1 MYRWEKITL
10 CTKPSRD
17 AFVELARLA
26 IDFELTAQARKATIE
41 AIADT
46 ITAAAATERSAFI
59 KPLRDIYGLGHSV
72 IWFTGETASVLGAAF
87 ANALSAA
94 ARDLDDGH
102 RKARGHPGAAVVPS
116 VFAELDQCLFE
127 RKHIENEAIFKA
139 IAVGYEIGLR
149 VASAKH
155 FYART
160 GFWAGLAVAAAL
172 GSLRGLSVE
181 KLAHALAIATETGP
195 HMATT
200 TAPPAWPQP
209 RGTDVKEGIPWGV
222 TMGLAAVPLAQ
233 AGTTGALDL
242 VDHGAF
248 FDTEAICAPR
258 VQAMICETYTKFHA
272 ACRHVHAPVEAVAAL
287 IEKHSLDWRDLREI
301 LVEAYSGALRIPNTP
316 TPLTVV
322 DAQYSIPY
330 CIGLVAV
337 KGLDALARMGPSD
350 LGNKHAEAIAKRV
363 RVIETATFEKSFPAK
378 TLVRVTLKTE
388 NRCTISPV
396 TAPSGEA
403 DHRPGW
409 ALRRQKL
416 VNATAH
422 GLSDKSRERLLGA
435 MDQLKSGE
443 LSMLCAELFRH
454 HALPQEP

>member
-1 MYRWEKITL
+1 M
-10 CTKPSRD
+10 
-17 AFVELARLA
+17 ELARLA
-26 IDFELTAQARKATIE
+26 VDFELTAHARKATIE

-59 KPLRDIYGLGHSV
+59 KPLRDIYGPGHSA
-72 IWFTGETASVLGAAF
+72 IWFTGETASVSGAAF

-116 VFAELDQCLFE
+116 VFAELDQRSFE
-127 RKHIENEAIFKA
+127 QRPMDVVLRAQNENRLRAQTQNEAVFKA

-149 VASAKH
+149 VASAKR

-172 GSLRGLSVE
+172 GNLRGLSLE
-181 KLAHALAIATETGP
+181 KLAHALAISAETGP

-209 RGTDVKEGIPWGV
+209 KGTDVKEGIPWGV
-222 TMGLAAVPLAQ
+222 TAGLAAVSLAQ
-233 AGTTGALDL
+233 AGMRGALDL
-242 VDHGAF
+242 VDHSAF
-248 FDTEAICAPR
+248 FDTEDICAPR
-258 VQAMICETYTKFHA
+258 AQAMICETYTKFHA

-287 IEKHSLDWRDLREI
+287 IEKHSLDWQDLRDI

-316 TPLTVV
+316 TPRTVV

-337 KGLDALARMGPSD
+337 NGLDALASMGPGD
-350 LGNKHAEAIAKRV
+350 LGNKHAEAIAQRV
-363 RVIETATFEKSFPAK
+363 RVTKSTTFEKSFPAK
-378 TLVRVTLKTE
+378 TLVRVTLKTK
-388 NRCTISPV
+388 NSCHVSPV
-396 TAPSGEA
+396 TAPSGES
-403 DHRPGW
+403 DHRPNW
-409 ALRRQKL
+409 ALRRKKL
-416 VNATAH
+416 VSVTAPC
-422 GLSDKSRERLLGA
+422 LSDRSRERLLRA
-435 MDQLKSGE
+435 IDQLKSGE
-443 LSMLCAELFRH
+443 LSLLCAELFTH
-454 HALPQEP
+454 HAPPQEP